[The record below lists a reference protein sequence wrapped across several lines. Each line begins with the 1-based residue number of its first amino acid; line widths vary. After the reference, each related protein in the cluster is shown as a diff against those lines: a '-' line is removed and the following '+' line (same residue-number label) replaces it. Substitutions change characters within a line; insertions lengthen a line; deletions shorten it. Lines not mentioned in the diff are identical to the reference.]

1 MTRKRPKQAKPNQPR
16 EQKMKSLDF
25 FKPTLA
31 TTLAIV
37 LAWLVSARPAQAG
50 YTVTLQQ
57 VGTDVVA
64 NGSGTINLSGLTF
77 VQSGTLNAG
86 LRAYGVA
93 LSAVINTGPI
103 SSNVDSYSSPTGP
116 TSFGFGSIF
125 WPASSGS
132 GYMVGIGT
140 SIFGNALSV
149 PRGYV
154 SGTALS
160 GMATYTGK
168 NFATLGVR
176 PGTYVWTWG
185 IGRNQNFTLQI
196 LPGNP
201 TPTPTPAE
209 W

>member
-1 MTRKRPKQAKPNQPR
+1 MKTIILAAIRCSLKASPKKLLPLTLFGVAVMSLFSVQPVQAY
-16 EQKMKSLDF
+16 S
-25 FKPTLA
+25 
-31 TTLAIV
+31 
-37 LAWLVSARPAQAG
+37 
-50 YTVTLQQ
+50 VTLEQ
-57 VGTDVVA
+57 VGSNVVA
-64 NGSGTINLSGLTF
+64 TGSGAIDLTGLTF
-77 VQSGTLNAG
+77 TNFFSGSLGPGINPHW
-86 LRAYGVA
+86 R
-93 LSAVINTGPI
+93 SAQGFSFIFTGP
-103 SSNVDSYSSPTGP
+103 SSSSMNFYFGATGP